1 MIRRPRS
8 SQNCRFVRASGLPR
22 RITPQGLLCLPRFLD
37 FCMRNWQGFSIAAVL
52 AITGSVA
59 AQPAS
64 PPGNPRTPPAGRP
77 QTNPAAKGEARE
89 KANSRDRGN
98 ARDPADAAV
107 NALWDA
113 PVSFQWKTR
122 ALRDGLVRLAES
134 QRVGILIDRRVDPE
148 TSVSF
153 GASDVPLEE
162 ALNYLAQEIKLGA
175 CRVGPAGYVG
185 PEPVAKRLATIASM
199 RREECAKLPG
209 KLRTKAAAKKPLV
222 WEELST
228 PRELVKQLAE
238 ELSLTVPDL
247 ESAIPHDLWAT
258 GSFPEMQWSDRITL
272 VLAGFDLTFQIDG
285 ESNALQLIP
294 MPTEVSVSRGLAV
307 KGDGRKMAEK
317 LTQQFPQLD
326 IKFREG
332 KIWAT
337 GTVEDIAKVERVV
350 QGRPTTRTVVQ
361 APDEVYDLRVQAEL
375 FEKVAR
381 GIAKQKSLE
390 VVIDP
395 DVPPE
400 KLQTRISLDLKDAT
414 LDKLFSTIC
423 EQAQL

>member
-1 MIRRPRS
+1 
-8 SQNCRFVRASGLPR
+8 
-22 RITPQGLLCLPRFLD
+22 
-37 FCMRNWQGFSIAAVL
+37 MRNWQGFFIAAVL

-59 AQPAS
+59 AQPDT
-64 PPGNPRTPPAGRP
+64 PPNTARTPPAALAQGATREKA
-77 QTNPAAKGEARE
+77 NARE
-89 KANSRDRGN
+89 KANSRGNNN
-98 ARDPADAAV
+98 AREQADAPV

-122 ALRDGLVRLAES
+122 PLRDGLVRLAES

-162 ALNYLAQEIKLGA
+162 ALSYLAQEIKLGA
-175 CRVGPAGYVG
+175 CRIGPAGYIG
-185 PEPVAKRLATIASM
+185 PEPLAKRLATIAHL

-209 KLRTKAAAKKPLV
+209 KLRTKATAKKPLV

-228 PRELVKQLAE
+228 PRELIKQLAE

-247 ESAIPHDLWAT
+247 ESAVPHDLWAA
-258 GSFPEMQWSDRITL
+258 GSFPEMVWSDRITL
-272 VLAGFDLTFQIDG
+272 LLAGFDLTYQIDS
-285 ESNALQLIP
+285 EKNSLQLIP
-294 MPTEVSVSRGLAV
+294 MPTEVSVTRGLAV

-337 GTVEDIAKVERVV
+337 GTVEDIAKVERVM

-361 APDEVYDLRVQAEL
+361 APDEVYDLRVQSEL

-423 EQAQL
+423 EQAQLHYQLRGTKLEIKP